1 LDVWKSITWKKASE
15 IPSLGQDA
23 KLFPNKIST
32 TDVKQGYLGDCYFL
46 SVLSLL
52 ALRENRIKR
61 LFVSQENRNY
71 QIRILKDGN
80 EITIEVDDF
89 FPCRGEQLAFAQ
101 SANNS
106 IWVQLLEKAWAKKFG
121 CYFAVEGGTMK
132 DAMFDLTSAPTITME
147 TSDPKV
153 WEELQEAL
161 KNGYIAGAASKSNK
175 NKPEAEVIYEEESK
189 GDNSKVT
196 DDHAFA
202 ILDIFDT
209 RDSKGRDVRLLKI
222 RNPWGKFDQKGDPD
236 IKWEGNWAENSSL
249 WTSNLKQTVSFGQED
264 GGVFFMD
271 LEEFQKN
278 FENVSICQ
286 IRDNFESTFR
296 QINLRV

>member
-1 LDVWKSITWKKASE
+1 
-15 IPSLGQDA
+15 
-23 KLFPNKIST
+23 
-32 TDVKQGYLGDCYFL
+32 
-46 SVLSLL
+46 
-52 ALRENRIKR
+52 
-61 LFVSQENRNY
+61 
-71 QIRILKDGN
+71 
-80 EITIEVDDF
+80 
-89 FPCRGEQLAFAQ
+89 
-101 SANNS
+101 
-106 IWVQLLEKAWAKKFG
+106 
-121 CYFAVEGGTMK
+121 MK
-132 DAMFDLTSAPTITME
+132 DAMFDLTGAPTITME

-153 WEELQEAL
+153 WKELQEAI

-222 RNPWGKFDQKGDPD
+222 RNPWGKFDQNGNPD

-249 WTSNLKQTVSFGQED
+249 WTSNLKQIVSFGQED

-296 QINLRV
+296 QINLRTSKWAVIEMKVAKSHKELFLTVSQKEKKHATSSFDFAAVKLILVQKDSRERLTYIGSKNNSGRQVFQVFENLQPGTYQVYVEVDTLQEVVLSSYSQGSI